1 MEEVKKERVNSELHV
16 KKLQLHWLLQITK
29 AINYN
34 LPAAQLF
41 EIYETVMRD
50 QLKVKK
56 LMLYVHE
63 HCWHRMLSYG
73 ITKDEEIHNAEDHF
87 HELNVLQYNNLSM
100 PAWVTG
106 FDSIIPV
113 YHNDHAL
120 AYAFIG
126 DLQHE
131 EISSLKEVLPFIHTI
146 TNIIVVAIENKRLTR
161 DAIRQ
166 AQLQRE
172 LELAARMQNMLFPA
186 SLPVHRQLE
195 MAATYLPHQQ
205 VGGDYYDYI
214 ELSEDELLICL
225 ADVSGKG
232 ISAALLMSNFQANLN
247 ARAKTSANLS
257 DLITELNNN
266 VNRSAKGEKYITVF
280 LALLN
285 TKTHLIRYVNA
296 GHNPP
301 VIYNKGKFSLL
312 EEGTTGLGM
321 FEELPFLNEGL
332 AYLSPGSVLFCYT
345 DGIVEQENNV
355 SEIFGLE
362 KLMELIG
369 MHVQK
374 SSLEELH
381 SVVLNEFNVFRGN
394 ADALDD
400 VTLLSCRIVS

>member
-1 MEEVKKERVNSELHV
+1 MAELTNTDSSELSV

-50 QLKVKK
+50 QLKVQK

-63 HCWHRMLSYG
+63 QQWHRMLSYG
-73 ITKDEEIHNAEDHF
+73 VSEEDEITNADERF
-87 HELNVLQYNNLSM
+87 HELNALQFNSLRM
-100 PAWVTG
+100 PEWVEG
-106 FDSIIPV
+106 FESIIPV
-113 YHNDHAL
+113 YHNEKAL

-126 DLQHE
+126 DLQHK
-131 EISSLKEVLPFIHTI
+131 EIAGLKEVLPFIHTI

-166 AQLQRE
+166 AQMQRE

-186 SLPVHRQLE
+186 QLPVNKKLE
-195 MAATYLPHQQ
+195 LAVNYLPHQQ

-214 ELSEDELLICL
+214 ELNEDEILICL

-247 ARAKTSANLS
+247 ARAKTAGSLHE
-257 DLITELNNN
+257 LVVELNNN

-280 LALLN
+280 VALLN
-285 TKTHLIRYVNA
+285 TKTHLVKYVNA

-301 VIYNKGKFSLL
+301 LICNNGKVSLL

-321 FEELPFLNEGL
+321 FEELPFLTEGL
-332 AYLSPGSVLFCYT
+332 AYLSPGSILFCYT
-345 DGIVEQENNV
+345 DGVVEQENNRGDIYGMEPV
-355 SEIFGLE
+355 IKLLE
-362 KLMELIG
+362 NCKGEMT
-369 MHVQK
+369 
-374 SSLEELH
+374 LEELH
-381 SVVLNEFNVFRGN
+381 SAVLNSFVTFKGSAE
-394 ADALDD
+394 ALDD
-400 VTLLSCRIVS
+400 VTLLSCRPLA

>member
-1 MEEVKKERVNSELHV
+1 MAELTNTDSSELSV

-50 QLKVKK
+50 QLKVQK

-63 HCWHRMLSYG
+63 QQWHRMLSYG
-73 ITKDEEIHNAEDHF
+73 VSEEDEITNADERF
-87 HELNVLQYNNLSM
+87 HELNALQFNSLRM
-100 PAWVTG
+100 PEWVEG
-106 FDSIIPV
+106 FESIIPV
-113 YHNDHAL
+113 YHNEKAL

-126 DLQHE
+126 DLQHK
-131 EISSLKEVLPFIHTI
+131 EIAGLKEVLPFIHTI

-166 AQLQRE
+166 AQMQRE

-186 SLPVHRQLE
+186 QLPVNKKLE
-195 MAATYLPHQQ
+195 LAVNYLPHQQ

-214 ELSEDELLICL
+214 ELNEDEILICL

-247 ARAKTSANLS
+247 ARAKTAGSLHE
-257 DLITELNNN
+257 LVVELNSN

-280 LALLN
+280 VAVLN
-285 TKTHLIRYVNA
+285 TRTHLVRYVNA

-301 VIYNKGKFSLL
+301 LICNNGKVTLL

-321 FEELPFLNEGL
+321 FEELPFLTEGL
-332 AYLSPGSVLFCYT
+332 AYLSPGSILFCYT
-345 DGIVEQENNV
+345 DGVVEQENNLGDIYGMEPV
-355 SEIFGLE
+355 IKLLE
-362 KLMELIG
+362 NCNGEMT
-369 MHVQK
+369 
-374 SSLEELH
+374 LEELH
-381 SVVLNEFNVFRGN
+381 GAVLNSFATFKGSAE
-394 ADALDD
+394 ALDD
-400 VTLLSCRIVS
+400 VTLLSCRPLA

>member
-1 MEEVKKERVNSELHV
+1 MAEVSSTGSSELSV

-41 EIYETVMRD
+41 EIYENVMRD
-50 QLKVKK
+50 QLRVKK

-63 HCWHRMLSYG
+63 QHWQRMLSYG
-73 ITKDEEIHNAEDHF
+73 ITPSEEIEDPDARF
-87 HELNVLQYNNLSM
+87 IELNELQLNNLHM
-100 PAWVTG
+100 PEWVGG
-106 FDSIIPV
+106 FDSVIPV
-113 YHNDHAL
+113 YHNDKAL

-126 DLQHE
+126 DLQHN
-131 EISSLKEVLPFIHTI
+131 EIAGLKEVLPFIHTI

-186 SLPVHRQLE
+186 RLPSDKKLE
-195 MAATYLPHQQ
+195 MAVTYQPHQQ

-214 ELSEDELLICL
+214 ELNEDETLICM

-247 ARAKTSANLS
+247 ARARTANSL
-257 DLITELNNN
+257 TELVVELNDN
-266 VNRSAKGEKYITVF
+266 VNKSAKGEKYITVF
-280 LALLN
+280 LAVLN
-285 TKTHLIRYVNA
+285 SRSHIVRYVNA

-301 VIYNKGKFSLL
+301 LICSNNQVMQL

-321 FEELPFLNEGL
+321 FDELPFLTEGL
-332 AYLSPGSVLFCYT
+332 AYLSPGSILFCYT
-345 DGIVEQENNV
+345 DGVVEQENIRG
-355 SEIFGLE
+355 EIFGMEPVISLLE
-362 KLMELIG
+362 KCNHE
-369 MHVQK
+369 V
-374 SSLEELH
+374 SLDSLH
-381 SVVLNEFNVFRGN
+381 NSVIKKFSDFKGN
-394 ADALDD
+394 AESLDD
-400 VTLLSCRIVS
+400 VTLLSCRLLS

>member
-1 MEEVKKERVNSELHV
+1 MAEVTNSGSPELNV

-50 QLKVKK
+50 QLKVQK
-56 LMLYVHE
+56 LVLYVHE
-63 HCWHRMLSYG
+63 QQWHRMLSYG
-73 ITKDEEIHNAEDHF
+73 VSEADEITNPDERF
-87 HELNVLQYNNLSM
+87 HELNALQFNSLQM
-100 PAWVTG
+100 PEWVEG
-106 FDSIIPV
+106 FESIIPV
-113 YHNDHAL
+113 YHNEKAL

-126 DLQHE
+126 DLQHR
-131 EISSLKEVLPFIHTI
+131 EIAGLKEVLPFIHTI

-166 AQLQRE
+166 AQMQRE

-186 SLPVHRQLE
+186 QLPVNTKLE
-195 MAATYLPHQQ
+195 LAVNYLPHQQ

-214 ELSEDELLICL
+214 ELNEEEILICL

-247 ARAKTSANLS
+247 ARAKTSGSLQE
-257 DLITELNNN
+257 LIVELNNN
-266 VNRSAKGEKYITVF
+266 VNKSAKGEKYITVF
-280 LALLN
+280 VAVLN
-285 TKTHLIRYVNA
+285 LRTHLIRYVNA

-301 VIYNKGKFSLL
+301 LICNNGKVTLL

-321 FEELPFLNEGL
+321 FEELPFLTEGL
-332 AYLSPGSVLFCYT
+332 AYLSPGSILFCYT
-345 DGIVEQENNV
+345 DGVVEQENNRGDIYGMEPV
-355 SEIFGLE
+355 IKLLE
-362 KLMELIG
+362 GCKG
-369 MHVQK
+369 DTP
-374 SSLEELH
+374 LEELH
-381 SVVLNEFNVFRGN
+381 AAVLSSFAAFKGT

-400 VTLLSCRIVS
+400 VTLLSCRPLS

>member
-1 MEEVKKERVNSELHV
+1 MSDLPSQAMLSELHV

-63 HCWHRMLSYG
+63 QKWHRMLAYG
-73 ITKDEEIHNAEDHF
+73 VESNEEVSNPDERF
-87 HELNVLQYNNLSM
+87 HELNALQLNSVQM
-100 PAWVTG
+100 PEWVEG

-113 YHNDHAL
+113 YHNNSAL

-126 DLQHE
+126 EIQHE
-131 EISSLKEVLPFIHTI
+131 EITSLKEVLPFIHTI

-186 SLPVHRQLE
+186 HLPESKKLE
-195 MAATYLPHQQ
+195 VAVTYLPHQQ

-214 ELSEDELLICL
+214 ELNEDEILICM

-247 ARAKTSANLS
+247 ARARTSSSLE
-257 DLITELNNN
+257 DLVIELNNN

-285 TKTHLIRYVNA
+285 TKTNLIRYVNA

-301 VIYNKGKFSLL
+301 LLCSKGKVSLL

-321 FEELPFLNEGL
+321 FEELPFIKEGL
-332 AYLSPGSVLFCYT
+332 AYLSPGSILFCYT
-345 DGIVEQENNV
+345 DGVVEQENLRQ
-355 SEIFGLE
+355 EIYG
-362 KLMELIG
+362 MDELIRLIEACNAET
-369 MHVQK
+369 
-374 SSLEELH
+374 SLNSLH
-381 SVVLNEFNVFRGN
+381 ENVLNSFQLFKGN
-394 ADALDD
+394 AEALDD
-400 VTLLSCRIVS
+400 VTLLSCRCLA